1 MDFIDFF
8 SNRVVKMWNILPNT
22 IKQIN
27 CRNRFVKPFK
37 KLLYNFYIVKL
48 TTTYDMTTLAR
59 GLPFVA
65 VRDVARHE
73 TLFSLFLLDTS
84 QQAREVHLVLSRC
97 WASVVDDGPALIRR
111 LMGVSCFAG
120 MRFS

>member
-1 MDFIDFF
+1 MI
-8 SNRVVKMWNILPNT
+8 
-22 IKQIN
+22 
-27 CRNRFVKPFK
+27 
-37 KLLYNFYIVKL
+37 L
-48 TTTYDMTTLAR
+48 TTPAR

-73 TLFSLFLLDTS
+73 TLFFLFLFDTS
-84 QQAREVHLVLSRC
+84 QQAREVHLVLSWC
-97 WASVVDDGPALIRR
+97 WATIVYVGAALIRR

>member
-1 MDFIDFF
+1 M
-8 SNRVVKMWNILPNT
+8 IL
-22 IKQIN
+22 
-27 CRNRFVKPFK
+27 
-37 KLLYNFYIVKL
+37 
-48 TTTYDMTTLAR
+48 TTLAR

-73 TLFSLFLLDTS
+73 TLFSLFLFDTS

-97 WASVVDDGPALIRR
+97 WARVVDGGPALIRR